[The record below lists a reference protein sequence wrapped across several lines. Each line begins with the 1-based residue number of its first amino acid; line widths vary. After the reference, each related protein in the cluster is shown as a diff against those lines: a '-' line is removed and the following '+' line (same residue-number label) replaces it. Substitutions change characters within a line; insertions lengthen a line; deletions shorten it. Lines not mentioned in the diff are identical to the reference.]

1 MLPSPVYQKVADCS
15 HLFWERIIKRFDLIY
30 NHVGEWLDKNP
41 FQAKWFNNWVYYPL
55 FFSFFGWCVAC
66 QPYRLGTR
74 TVKDIVLTISFFLA
88 LDGGSSGHSYDVS
101 ETISSSPTAHSY
113 DGLGQSQEA
122 QLPTHIDGDGHSLN
136 LLHQ

>member
-1 MLPSPVYQKVADCS
+1 M
-15 HLFWERIIKRFDLIY
+15 
-30 NHVGEWLDKNP
+30 
-41 FQAKWFNNWVYYPL
+41 
-55 FFSFFGWCVAC
+55 
-66 QPYRLGTR
+66 
-74 TVKDIVLTISFFLA
+74 KDIVLTISFFLA